1 MPRHPGFALAAALV
15 ASPLSAQVSAAG
27 VRDLSFGFVTA
38 GVTTTV
44 LPTDPS
50 RSGEFRLTAPVGS
63 QVQIRLTVPTR
74 LDGPGGA
81 SMPTS
86 FQNGDAFVQGTWTGA
101 LPNYFNPGSTA
112 VFRFAN
118 GPQAL
123 IRLGGRVTPAN
134 NQRSGAYLNTVICTV
149 NFLN

>member
-50 RSGEFRLTAPVGS
+50 RSGEFRVTAPVGS

-74 LDGPGGA
+74 LNGPAGA
-81 SMPTS
+81 SMPTN
-86 FQNGDAFVQGTWTGA
+86 FRNGDAFIQGTWTGA
-101 LPNYFNPGSTA
+101 LPSYFNPGSTG
-112 VFRFAN
+112 VFRFTG
-118 GPQAL
+118 GPQAM
-123 IRLGGRVTPAN
+123 IRLGGQVTPAT
-134 NQRSGAYLNTVICTV
+134 NQRTGSYQNTVVCTI